1 MPELL
6 TAAVAII
13 KVKGQPVGLMRN
25 ISINENITRVV
36 VKGLGTIMPV
46 EAPVTSWAGTL
57 SCSFFEIDFKQSGIK
72 DALRRDVGD
81 ANGRSQ
87 MATGN
92 NQTNFED
99 QLVLDSEGV
108 QLDLYKKIKD
118 VIDPTTKLIT
128 PKVEPYAIISRCLIE
143 GDGITVDEGNV
154 SGRNQ
159 SFVYLDPIVRNP

>member
-25 ISINENITRVV
+25 ISVNENFTRVV

-57 SCSFFEIDFKQSGIK
+57 SCSFFEIDFKQSGVNG
-72 DALRRDVGD
+72 ALRRDVGVG
-81 ANGRSQ
+81 NGRSQ
-87 MATGN
+87 VATGN
-92 NQTNFED
+92 NQANFED
-99 QLVLDSEGV
+99 QLVLDGTGV
-108 QLDLYKKIKD
+108 QLDLYKKVKD
-118 VIDPTTKLIT
+118 IIDPTTKLIT
-128 PKVEPYAIISRCLIE
+128 PKVEPYAIVGRCLIE
-143 GDGITVDEGNV
+143 SDSITIDEGNV

-159 SFVYLDPIVRNP
+159 SFMYMDCIVMNP